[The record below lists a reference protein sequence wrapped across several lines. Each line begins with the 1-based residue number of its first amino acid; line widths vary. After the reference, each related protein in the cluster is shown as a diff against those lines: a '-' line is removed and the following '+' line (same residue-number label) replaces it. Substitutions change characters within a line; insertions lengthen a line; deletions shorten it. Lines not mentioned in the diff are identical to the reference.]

1 MTLILPLRSLE
12 MLMLLLN
19 CVKLVFSFLACCKL
33 RSSPRGKQALVVS
46 FLCGTFWFCAWNV
59 SIRLL
64 YTHVFYTLI
73 LLPFQILPIVM
84 NFIRVAFFDR
94 ELAEGASC
102 LTYQAW
108 LLMGTL
114 RASTVFLQF
123 LIILR
128 IESSR
133 TSIFILLFTRAVRIS
148 HLFNGLISDNWLFC
162 LFCAR
167 ATGHSVRKLP
177 RGWARA
183 CTSRPMIRIPR
194 FWFALAAGVLSND
207 MLVCWRHLALIV
219 LTFTLIQIIATWAVI
234 YLLQLRRR
242 SFLIA
247 LNNRVRLLLISRL

>member
-1 MTLILPLRSLE
+1 MALILPLRSLE
-12 MLMLLLN
+12 MLVLLLN
-19 CVKLVFSFLACCKL
+19 RVELVFSFLACCKL
-33 RSSPRGKQALVVS
+33 RCSPRGKQALGVS
-46 FLCGTFWFCAWNV
+46 FLCGTFRFWAWTV

-64 YTHVFYTLI
+64 YSHVFYSFI
-73 LLPFQILPIVM
+73 LLPVLILPIVM
-84 NFIRVAFFDR
+84 TFIRVALFYR
-94 ELAEGASC
+94 QLAEGASS

-108 LLMGTL
+108 LLMGSRTI
-114 RASTVFLQF
+114 FLQF
-123 LIILR
+123 LIIPR

-167 ATGHSVRKLP
+167 TTGHSTRKLP

-234 YLLQLRRR
+234 CLLQLRRR

-247 LNNRVRLLLISRL
+247 LHNRVRLLLISRL